1 LISHLCKTL
10 CEISRIKIL
19 DTVTAAGETS
29 NSVTLA
35 QLVYFLSIFIVA
47 LSRLLL
53 LPVLVTLMKTSSEL

>member
-10 CEISRIKIL
+10 CEIARIKIL

-53 LPVLVTLMKTSSEL
+53 LPSLVETSSEL

>member
-10 CEISRIKIL
+10 CEIARIKI